1 MRKMLKMKRNI
12 KIILALIITLF
23 LGVAL
28 IVVFNN
34 KAKQSEKLSIITSN
48 FPAYD
53 FARAVAGDRAEIK
66 MLIKPGAELHDF
78 EPSPQDIID
87 IRNSDLFIYTGGE
100 SDEWV
105 ESILDDTT
113 NTLQMMNSVNTLQ
126 EEIIEGMESEDENEG
141 EDDEHVW
148 TSLRNAI
155 KIIHSIRDELSEIS
169 PENQGY
175 FEENAKAYTDKL
187 SELDT
192 SYQYIV
198 RNAKRKTLV
207 FGDRFPLRYFVE
219 DYKLDYYAAF
229 PGCAEQ
235 TEASS
240 KTIAFL
246 IDKVRKEK
254 IPVVLKIELS
264 SNKTAQTIAD
274 ETGAKVLTFNSAHNI
289 SAEDFAKGVTYADI
303 MESNLA
309 VLEEALR

>member
-1 MRKMLKMKRNI
+1 MKRNI

-87 IRNSDLFIYTGGE
+87 IKNSDLFIYTGGE

-113 NTLQMMNSVNTLQ
+113 NTLQMMDSVNTLQ
-126 EEIIEGMESEDENEG
+126 EEIIEGMESEDEDEG

-175 FEENAKAYTDKL
+175 FEENAKAYIDRL

-198 RNAKRKTLV
+198 KNAKRKTLV

-264 SNKTAQTIAD
+264 SDKTAQTIAD

-289 SAEDFAKGVTYADI
+289 SAEDFTKGITYADI

-309 VLEEALR
+309 VLEEALQ

>member
-1 MRKMLKMKRNI
+1 MKRNI

-28 IVVFNN
+28 IVVYNN
-34 KAKQSEKLSIITSN
+34 KAKQSEKLSIVTTN

-87 IRNSDLFIYTGGE
+87 IKNSDLFIYTGGE

-113 NTLQMMNSVNTLQ
+113 NTMQMMDSVNTLQ
-126 EEIIEGMESEDENEG
+126 EEIIEGMESEDEGEG

-198 RNAKRKTLV
+198 KNAKRKTLV

-264 SNKTAQTIAD
+264 SDKTAQTIAD

-289 SAEDFAKGVTYADI
+289 SADDFTKGITYADI
-303 MESNLA
+303 MESNLT
-309 VLEEALR
+309 VLEEALQ

>member
-1 MRKMLKMKRNI
+1 MLKMKRNI

-34 KAKQSEKLSIITSN
+34 KAKQSEKLSIVTTN

-87 IRNSDLFIYTGGE
+87 IKNSDLFIYTGGE

-113 NTLQMMNSVNTLQ
+113 NTLQMMDSVNTLQ
-126 EEIIEGMESEDENEG
+126 EEIIEGMESEDEGEG

-155 KIIHSIRDELSEIS
+155 KIIHSICEELSEIS

-175 FEENAKAYTDKL
+175 FEENAKVYTDKL

-198 RNAKRKTLV
+198 KNAKRKTLV

-246 IDKVRKEK
+246 VDKVRKEK

-264 SNKTAQTIAD
+264 SDKTAQTIAD

-289 SAEDFAKGVTYADI
+289 SADDFTKGVTYADI

-309 VLEEALR
+309 VLEEALQ